1 MIDIDTAHKLV
12 SQHLDEAEHLMSA
25 FGSARPECKDNSP
38 LRLVVAAV
46 TEYDFGW
53 LFAYNTK
60 EYLETGEIGFALAGN
75 SPIIVDRTDGHLYE
89 TGSAH
94 PVQYYLDQ
102 YKRGFRTPVS

>member
-12 SQHLDEAEHLMSA
+12 SQHLAKAGGVMSA
-25 FGSARPECKDNSP
+25 FGCALPEYKDNSP
-38 LRLVVAAV
+38 LHLVVAAV

-60 EYLETGEIGFALAGN
+60 EYLETGEIGSALAGN
-75 SPIIVDRTDGHLYE
+75 SPIIVDRTDGQLYE
-89 TGSAH
+89 TGSTY

-102 YKRGFRTPVS
+102 YQRGFRTPVS